1 MLQEQLKNRNLIL
14 ASKSPR
20 RQKFLSDLSLSFTI
34 DTRDVEEIYP
44 DNLRGVEITDFL
56 AKLKSDPF
64 KNLNDEDIV
73 VTSDTIVWMD
83 NKAIGKPKN
92 EKEAIH
98 ILQKLSGNM
107 HQVLTSVYIKSNRKT
122 KLFNDCTNVYF
133 NELSLEEIKYYV
145 KNFEPFD
152 KAGGYGIQD
161 WIGFI
166 AVKKI
171 EGNFYNVMG
180 FPIHK
185 FYEELMKF

>member
-64 KNLNDEDIV
+64 KSLNDEDIV

-92 EKEAIH
+92 EKEAIQ